1 MIPAILNQFIIS
13 LKDTSILTVIGTP
26 DLMNKGDIARQTNYK
41 SFETMAIVALM
52 YYIIIKVLSIA
63 FNKIEE
69 KLKV

>member
-1 MIPAILNQFIIS
+1 
-13 LKDTSILTVIGTP
+13 
-26 DLMNKGDIARQTNYK
+26 MNKGDIARQTNYK